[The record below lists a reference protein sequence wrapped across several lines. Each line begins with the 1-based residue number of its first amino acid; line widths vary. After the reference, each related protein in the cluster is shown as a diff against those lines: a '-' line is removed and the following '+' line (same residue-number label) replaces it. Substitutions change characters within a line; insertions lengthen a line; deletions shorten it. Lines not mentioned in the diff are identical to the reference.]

1 MSCRLATSINKE
13 KKAHIIDQRLLMRQ
27 RDFSQRFV
35 VLLNIYYNA
44 YKLWISQTVTNKI
57 ISK

>member
-1 MSCRLATSINKE
+1 MVIGNEYKQI
-13 KKAHIIDQRLLMRQ
+13 KKTHIIDQRLLMRQ
-27 RDFSQRFV
+27 RDFSQPFV

-44 YKLWISQTVTNKI
+44 YKVWISQTVTNKI